1 MSKTGIIFDL
11 DMTLVNSKCLYD
23 LRAKRM
29 WTKVY
34 QGIPNTRLF
43 NDVQQ
48 TIDFLHENQIIVGV
62 VTSAPRKYA
71 EKVVLHHNLRVPITI
86 AYHDT
91 RIHKPHPDPIN
102 LACIKLG
109 LNPDEDKV
117 ISIGDEAKDIAA
129 SKPILNVIAIGVSWG
144 LDSEEVLM
152 NAGADL
158 VIKSMD
164 EILDYVTSI

>member
-11 DMTLVNSKCLYD
+11 DMTLVDTKCLFD
-23 LRAKRM
+23 LRAQRM
-29 WTKVY
+29 WNKVY
-34 QGIPNTRLF
+34 QDIPNTRLF
-43 NDVQQ
+43 NGVQK
-48 TIDFLHENQIIVGV
+48 TIDALYEKQIIAGV
-62 VTSAPRKYA
+62 VTSSPRKYA
-71 EKVVLHHNLRVPITI
+71 EKVILHHKLGLPITI